1 LNETM
6 RRGQLACCFLFIS
19 FLTLLFPS
27 FSFFSFVLLLL
38 HFLRP
43 LSLSSLSLLSLS
55 PLSLQDLVTA
65 SQALD
70 KPEDVRFV
78 IRESKARINNS
89 FARTSHV
96 TRLSKRFTIVH
107 VNPDL
112 TEVCCT
118 IVPGKFPI
126 CSGVLLANVG
136 PFIRCI

>member
-1 LNETM
+1 L
-6 RRGQLACCFLFIS
+6 LVASFSFLFLLCCFLLS
-19 FLTLLFPS
+19 PS
-27 FSFFSFVLLLL
+27 SPLSSFFFIFFVLSLS
-38 HFLRP
+38 P

-136 PFIRCI
+136 AFIRCI